1 MTRSPAL
8 LKMGP
13 QEAVIHEVEKDQL
26 WESIL
31 RLRRTSSPGGGLPV
45 RKPTPEKRRSLR

>member
-1 MTRSPAL
+1 MTRSPTL

-31 RLRRTSSPGGGLPV
+31 RLRRTTSPGGGLPV
-45 RKPTPEKRRSLR
+45 RMPPPYKRRSLP